1 METIAEMNDELPVR
15 SQKFWGI
22 LLILFLILMV
32 LTMLKDWW
40 LTSEEPNILF
50 YMLVPFASIFGGV
63 LSMVAVAKISKQAVT
78 FLTMLAISLG
88 ANTLMQVVE
97 NLMKIIYYLVWEYP
111 GLLYIIIVIPLG
123 FLLMVYGLARWG
135 KMRGWMALILTI
147 ADFIGSM
154 IVGMLLTDVIG
165 ITTPGS

>member
-1 METIAEMNDELPVR
+1 MNKGGELPVHSR
-15 SQKFWGI
+15 KFWGVV
-22 LLILFLILMV
+22 LILFLILMV

-50 YMLVPFASIFGGV
+50 YMLVPFVSILGGV
-63 LSMVAVAKISKQAVT
+63 LSMYAVVKIGKQSIT
-78 FLTMLAISLG
+78 FLTLLAIGLG

-123 FLLMVYGLARWG
+123 FLLMVYGLVRWG
-135 KMRGWMALILTI
+135 KLRGWMAFILTF

-154 IVGMLLTDVIG
+154 IVGILLTDVIG